1 MDERQTERWTEI
13 LDSHGA
19 NSHVIFKCIDKMT
32 KGNAKYGEWSAAN
45 KDENR
50 NFYLELEEELLDGL
64 NYLLMALDLEKYN
77 DRVLH
82 SLIGRVVELLSY
94 LGTFGETR

>member
-1 MDERQTERWTEI
+1 MDEKQTERWTEI

-32 KGNAKYGEWSAAN
+32 KGNAKYGEWDKNVDDS
-45 KDENR
+45 R

-82 SLIGRVVELLSY
+82 QLIDRMVEVLSY
-94 LGTFGETR
+94 AHTFGETR